1 MSFETGSFIGP
12 YQILG
17 SLGRGGMGSV
27 FRALD
32 TRLHREVALKVLHED
47 LSMPEMHER
56 FLREARAASALNHPN
71 IRTIF
76 DIGDHNGDPY
86 MVMELLDGETLRDSI
101 DRGPMPVAEVLAYG
115 IEVAEALAAAHAKNI
130 VHRDIKPANVFLVP
144 RPSGAWQAKVLDFG
158 LAKIERLTGHS
169 QHTQDL
175 TVTGSTVGT
184 VAYMSPEQA
193 RGEQLDTRSDLF
205 SLGVV
210 LYEMA
215 TGYVPFDGATSA
227 VIFVNILSH
236 DPPAMKSFG
245 ANVPKELEKVILK
258 LLAKDR
264 KNRYQSA
271 RDVAAALEE
280 IRDGG
285 KKATWMQRSK
295 PPVND
300 PGDPRSVDR
309 RIRRTSSP
317 PVPGG
322 RRENDLP
329 ERASQPFIPPSK
341 MGVPAVSP
349 EQAHASGPT
358 DATEINIP
366 AAGWRPP
373 APHSSQGSAHH
384 AEDKTAA
391 VAVASG
397 QRSAQRRAASGAGV
411 VAARPR
417 ASYESNVEAEPEKKS
432 NKTLLFAAVAVL
444 VIAAGAFAFFRFRN
458 KSVVS
463 DVMAPGQAVMV
474 TAIQNDTG
482 DSTLD
487 DWVASAVAMELSQ
500 SPSVAYR
507 GPESFRAQL
516 SGDSAASQPVDEA
529 KARQVATDSG
539 VPVFLFGRISSSGAG
554 YDIELTLHET
564 SSNRKLATFTDRAVS
579 KEQIGVSLDRLA
591 QPLRAALGE
600 SNADIQKTSVSFN
613 SLASSSQ
620 EALREY
626 ARGEIALRVWQPALA
641 MQAYERAVAADP
653 AFVQPELKLALLYE
667 AVGAHD
673 AAAAAA
679 SSATANAA
687 KSGQRLAALSALAQ
701 ELFVSGNLPK
711 ASELAKAYL
720 TAFASDPDG
729 FRLQAVVDRKM
740 GRWAE
745 AGQAAQEGL
754 KLNPGDGSLYREA
767 EVAMTAQNRYE
778 AALEL
783 ERQAVKAG
791 SKHNDQELLVAYL
804 QGKDDLLAAQ
814 IELAR
819 QHPDALTV
827 APAYATYLDN
837 TGRLQTGAAVW
848 RQAISSV
855 SQNPKL
861 AAVAATFAGQA
872 ALDRALVSDCGG
884 AKAFLPS
891 ATSISPRAA
900 YYAGLAAAM
909 CGDEAAAQ
917 QHLSALNSQQG
928 TAAKEYFVPLVTAAI
943 QLKTGQPAA
952 ALDLLSKAKAYDTI
966 TIGAYLRGLAQVAT
980 GKPQVALIDHQVQLQ
995 HRGQSLL
1002 TGGTVYPAA
1011 QIGLAHAYDA
1021 MGDHNNAAPAYKAFA
1036 TLWKDADA
1044 GSPLLMEAKA
1054 KGR

>member
-1 MSFETGSFIGP
+1 
-12 YQILG
+12 
-17 SLGRGGMGSV
+17 MGSV

-47 LSMPEMHER
+47 LSMPGMHER
-56 FLREARAASALNHPN
+56 FLREARAVSALNHPN

-158 LAKIERLTGHS
+158 LAKIERLTGHT
-169 QHTQDL
+169 QHQDL

-193 RGEQLDTRSDLF
+193 RGEQLDARSDLF

-215 TGYVPFDGATSA
+215 TGCVPFDGATSA

-245 ANVPKELEKVILK
+245 ANVPKDLEKVILK

-271 RDVAAALEE
+271 GEVVAALEE

-285 KKATWMQRSK
+285 KKAPWAQRSK

-300 PGDPRSVDR
+300 PGDPRSIDR
-309 RIRRTSSP
+309 RIRRASSP

-329 ERASQPFIPPSK
+329 ERASQPFISPSK
-341 MGVPAVSP
+341 MGVSAARPEPART
-349 EQAHASGPT
+349 SGPT

-366 AAGWRPP
+366 AAGWRAP
-373 APHSSQGSAHH
+373 ASHSAQASAHH
-384 AEDKTAA
+384 AEDRTAA

-397 QRSAQRRAASGAGV
+397 QRSAQRAASGLGG
-411 VAARPR
+411 VAAQPHAAYR
-417 ASYESNVEAEPEKKS
+417 SNVEAEPEKKS
-432 NKTLLFAAVAVL
+432 NKTLLFVTVAVL
-444 VIAAGAFAFFRFRN
+444 VVAAGAFAFFRFRN

-500 SPSVAYR
+500 SPSIVYR

-516 SGDSAASQPVDEA
+516 SGDGAAGQPVDEA

-539 VPVFLFGRISSSGAG
+539 VPVFLFGRISSSGAS

-564 SSNRKLATFTDRAVS
+564 ASNRTLATFSDRAVS
-579 KEQIGVSLDRLA
+579 KEQIGVTLDRVA

-613 SLASSSQ
+613 TLASSSQ

-626 ARGEIALRVWQPALA
+626 SRGEIALSLWQPALA
-641 MQAYERAVAADP
+641 IQAYESAVAADP
-653 AFVQPELKLALLYE
+653 AFVQPALKLALLYD

-679 SSATANAA
+679 RSAAANAA
-687 KSGQRLAALSALAQ
+687 KSGQRLASLSGLAQ
-701 ELFVSGNLPK
+701 ELFVAGNLPK

-720 TAFASDPDG
+720 ATFTSDPDG
-729 FRLQAVVDRKM
+729 FRLQTVLDRKM

-791 SKHNDQELLVAYL
+791 SKHSDQVLLAAYL
-804 QGKDDLLAAQ
+804 QGKDDLLATQ
-814 IELAR
+814 IELVR
-819 QHPDALTV
+819 QHPDALTL

-837 TGRLQTGAAVW
+837 TGRLQAGAAVW
-848 RQAISSV
+848 RQAITSV

-861 AAVAATFAGQA
+861 TAVAATFAGQA
-872 ALDRALVSDCGG
+872 ALDRALLSDCGG

-891 ATSISPRAA
+891 AASIAPRAS

-917 QHLSALNSQQG
+917 QHLGTLNSQQG
-928 TAAKEYFVPLVTAAI
+928 TAAKEYFAPVVTAAI
-943 QLKTGQPAA
+943 QLKTGQPAT

-1036 TLWKDADA
+1036 TLWKDAEA
-1044 GSPLLMEAKA
+1044 GSPLLTEAKA

>member
-215 TGYVPFDGATSA
+215 TGCVPFDGATSA

-245 ANVPKELEKVILK
+245 ANVPRDLEKVILK

-271 RDVAAALEE
+271 GDVAAALEE

-285 KKATWMQRSK
+285 KKAPWMQRNK
-295 PPVND
+295 APVND

-341 MGVPAVSP
+341 MGVPASP
-349 EQAHASGPT
+349 EQARTSGPA

-373 APHSSQGSAHH
+373 APHSSQTSSHH

-397 QRSAQRRAASGAGV
+397 QRSAQRRAASGSGV

-417 ASYESNVEAEPEKKS
+417 AGYESNVEAEPEKKGS
-432 NKTLLFAAVAVL
+432 KMLLFVAIAVL
-444 VIAAGAFAFFRFRN
+444 VIVAGAFAFFRFRN

-463 DVMAPGQAVMV
+463 DVMTPGQAVMV

-500 SPSVAYR
+500 SPSIAYR

-516 SGDSAASQPVDEA
+516 SGDGTVSQPVDEVT
-529 KARQVATDSG
+529 ARQVATNSG
-539 VPVFLFGRISSSGAG
+539 VPVFLFGRISSGGAG

-564 SSNRKLATFTDRAVS
+564 ASNRTLATFTDRAVS
-579 KEQIGVSLDRLA
+579 KEQIGVTLDRLA

-626 ARGEIALRVWQPALA
+626 ARGEIALSLWQPALA

-653 AFVQPELKLALLYE
+653 AFVQPALKLALLYE

-673 AAAAAA
+673 AAGTAA
-679 SSATANAA
+679 SSAAANAA

-745 AGQAAQEGL
+745 AGQAAQGGL

-778 AALEL
+778 AALKL
-783 ERQAVKAG
+783 ERQAVKVG
-791 SKHNDQELLVAYL
+791 SKHNDQELLAAYL

-837 TGRLQTGAAVW
+837 TGRLQAGAAVW
-848 RQAISSV
+848 RQAITSV

-872 ALDRALVSDCGG
+872 ALNRALLSDCVG
-884 AKAFLPS
+884 AKAFLPVT
-891 ATSISPRAA
+891 TSIAPRAA

-928 TAAKEYFVPLVTAAI
+928 TAAKEYFAPVVTAAI
-943 QLKTGQPAA
+943 QLKTGQPEA
-952 ALDLLSKAKAYDTI
+952 ALELLSKAKAYDTI

-995 HRGQSLL
+995 HHGQSLL

-1021 MGDHNNAAPAYKAFA
+1021 MGDHNNAAMAYKAFA
-1036 TLWKDADA
+1036 TLWKEADA
-1044 GSPLLMEAKA
+1044 GSPLLTEAKA

>member
-1 MSFETGSFIGP
+1 
-12 YQILG
+12 
-17 SLGRGGMGSV
+17 MGSV

-47 LSMPEMHER
+47 LSMPGMHER

-76 DIGDHNGDPY
+76 DIGDHDGDPY
-86 MVMELLDGETLRDSI
+86 MVMELLDGETLRDAI

-193 RGEQLDTRSDLF
+193 RGEQLDARSDLF

-210 LYEMA
+210 LFEMA
-215 TGYVPFDGATSA
+215 TGCVPFDGATSA

-236 DPPAMKSFG
+236 DPPTMKSFG
-245 ANVPKELEKVILK
+245 ANVPKDLEKVILK

-271 RDVAAALEE
+271 GEVAAALAEV
-280 IRDGG
+280 RDGG
-285 KKATWMQRSK
+285 KKAPWMQRSK

-309 RIRRTSSP
+309 RIRRISSP

-329 ERASQPFIPPSK
+329 ERASQPFIPPSR
-341 MGVPAVSP
+341 MGVAAAQPEPAR
-349 EQAHASGPT
+349 ASGPA
-358 DATEINIP
+358 DPTEVNIP

-373 APHSSQGSAHH
+373 APHSSQAAAHH
-384 AEDKTAA
+384 SEDRTAA

-397 QRSAQRRAASGAGV
+397 QRSAQRMAASGSGI
-411 VAARPR
+411 VAARPHV
-417 ASYESNVEAEPEKKS
+417 AYESDAEAAPEQKS
-432 NKTLLFAAVAVL
+432 SKTLLFVAVAVL
-444 VIAAGAFAFFRFRN
+444 VIAAGTFAFFRFRN

-474 TAIQNDTG
+474 TSIQNDTG

-487 DWVASAVAMELSQ
+487 DWVATAVAMELSQ
-500 SPSVAYR
+500 SPAIAYR
-507 GPESFRAQL
+507 GPESFHAQL
-516 SGDSAASQPVDEA
+516 SGDGAADQPVDEA
-529 KARQVATDSG
+529 KARQIATDSG
-539 VPVFLFGRISSSGAG
+539 VPVFLFGKISSSGAG

-564 SSNRKLATFTDRAVS
+564 TSNRTLATFTDRAAS
-579 KEQIGVSLDRLA
+579 KEQIGVTLDRLA

-626 ARGEIALRVWQPALA
+626 ARGEMALSLWQPALA
-641 MQAYERAVAADP
+641 IHAYESAVAADP
-653 AFVQPELKLALLYE
+653 AFVQPALKLALLYD
-667 AVGAHD
+667 AVGAYD
-673 AAAAAA
+673 AAASAAR
-679 SSATANAA
+679 SAGANAA
-687 KSGQRLAALSALAQ
+687 KSGQRLASLSALTQ
-701 ELFVSGNLPK
+701 ELFASGNLPK

-720 TAFASDPDG
+720 TAFTSDLDG
-729 FRLQAVVDRKM
+729 FRLQAVLDRKM

-745 AGQAAQEGL
+745 AGQAAQQGL

-783 ERQAVKAG
+783 ERQAVKVG
-791 SKHNDQELLVAYL
+791 SKHSDQELLAAYL

-819 QHPDALTV
+819 QQPDALTV

-837 TGRLQTGAAVW
+837 TGRLQAGAAVW
-848 RQAISSV
+848 RQAITSV

-872 ALDRALVSDCGG
+872 ALDRALLSDCAG
-884 AKAFLPS
+884 AKSFLPS
-891 ATSISPRAA
+891 ATSTSPRAA

-917 QHLSALNSQQG
+917 QHLSVLNSQQG
-928 TAAKEYFVPLVTAAI
+928 TVAKEYFAPVVTAAI
-943 QLKTGQPAA
+943 QLKTGQPTA
-952 ALDLLSKAKAYDTI
+952 ALDLLSRAKAYDTI

-980 GKPQVALIDHQVQLQ
+980 GKPQVALIDHQIQLQ

-1044 GSPLLMEAKA
+1044 GSPLLTEAKA